1 MKIYN
6 LILLILFF
14 FTGSQTVSP
23 QSKKGDLPVIDF
35 SKQYPKKEILLQD
48 IAESEYIPLET
59 TDDVL
64 LGDRLVLSGISDKY
78 ILIHE
83 PWRGNIFVFNR
94 NGKIYS
100 HFNHKGQS
108 SREYA
113 WIGDAGTILD
123 EKNEEIFV
131 CNQSILVYSLK
142 GEYKRTLK
150 INTVESYSKV
160 FDFGD
165 EALLVYDD
173 VVIDPGL
180 EYKTKKA
187 PYRLVS
193 KKDGSLISVL
203 DFYFPKRYSIR
214 FAEIVEKG
222 WRPTYMFYTES
233 MYHGQ
238 DLMIADISSDTLYQ
252 LSPPNK
258 KLIPVLTRKPSVH
271 ASEPRNVWATLL
283 TTDKFI
289 VIGTI
294 LLDFNKGGKIPRFMY
309 EFETGEI
316 SKVSFSDAEFKD
328 TWSPGN
334 PPAMGKNMNANLIQP
349 SSIINAY
356 KKKQLKGNVEKFIK
370 TLNED
375 DNPVV
380 RIIKFK

>member
-1 MKIYN
+1 M
-6 LILLILFF
+6 
-14 FTGSQTVSP
+14 
-23 QSKKGDLPVIDF
+23 
-35 SKQYPKKEILLQD
+35 
-48 IAESEYIPLET
+48 
-59 TDDVL
+59 
-64 LGDRLVLSGISDKY
+64 LSGISDKY

-108 SREYA
+108 GREYA

>member
-1 MKIYN
+1 MKINN

-35 SKQYPKKEILLQD
+35 SKQYPKKEILLQN

-108 SREYA
+108 GREYA

-258 KLIPVLTRKPSVH
+258 KLIPALTRKPSIH

>member
-108 SREYA
+108 GREYA

-294 LLDFNKGGKIPRFMY
+294 QQG
-309 EFETGEI
+309 
-316 SKVSFSDAEFKD
+316 
-328 TWSPGN
+328 
-334 PPAMGKNMNANLIQP
+334 
-349 SSIINAY
+349 
-356 KKKQLKGNVEKFIK
+356 
-370 TLNED
+370 
-375 DNPVV
+375 
-380 RIIKFK
+380 